1 MASMMRISDLQAFVM
16 VADLG
21 SFHAAAD
28 QLNITQPALSR
39 RIRKLEELIGVVLF
53 TRTTRQVHLTAAGR
67 TFLERARKIV
77 IDTEESLASLRGA
90 ATSRRELIRIGCLPS
105 LGMRLIP
112 SVLEEFRECYPF
124 VALRVMD
131 MNAIEL
137 VEEVARGTLDLGI
150 GMYTAT
156 NPNVQFKALGREA
169 LGVVCHCQHPVA
181 SLDNLCWRDLRD
193 YPMASNIQQSGNWL
207 RIQRALED
215 EAIQLNWFHQ
225 IRSMLGA
232 IMTARQGDGL
242 AVVPRSAID
251 AFRIPEL
258 VFRDVAEP
266 TIHREIGVLTPTTS
280 MQTLYVRE
288 FVTRIEARMTAL
300 TW

>member
-1 MASMMRISDLQAFVM
+1 MRISDLEAFVM

-39 RIRKLEELIGVVLF
+39 RIRKLEEMIGVPLF

-67 TFLERARKIV
+67 NFLERARKIV

-90 ATSRRELIRIGCLPS
+90 SSSRRELIRIGCLPS
-105 LGMRLIP
+105 LGMKLIP
-112 SVLEEFRECYPF
+112 AVLGEFRQCYPF
-124 VALRVMD
+124 VALRVLD

-137 VEEVARGTLDLGI
+137 VEEVAKGTLDLGI
-150 GMYTAT
+150 GMYTAA
-156 NPNVQFKALGREA
+156 NPNVQFKPLGLEA
-169 LGVVCHCQHPVA
+169 LGVVCHREHPVA
-181 SLDNLCWRDLRD
+181 ERNNLCWRDLRD
-193 YPMASNIQQSGNWL
+193 YPIASNIQQSGNWL

-232 IMTARQGDGL
+232 VITVQQGDGL
-242 AVVPRSAID
+242 AVVPRSAVE
-251 AFRIPEL
+251 ALGLPHL
-258 VFRDVAEP
+258 VFCDVAEP

-280 MQTLYVRE
+280 MQTLYVKE
-288 FVTRIEARMTAL
+288 FVSRIEEHMASL
-300 TW
+300 SW